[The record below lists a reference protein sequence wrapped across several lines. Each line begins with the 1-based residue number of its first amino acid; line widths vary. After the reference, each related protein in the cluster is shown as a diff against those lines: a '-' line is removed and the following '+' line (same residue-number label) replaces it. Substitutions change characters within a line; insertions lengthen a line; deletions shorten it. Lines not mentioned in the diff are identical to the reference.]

1 MLQQIW
7 FMRYKYMD
15 LRWDYAQYPKDKRE
29 KKK

>member
-1 MLQQIW
+1 
-7 FMRYKYMD
+7 MRYKYMD